1 MRKSIGLLLTVLTLF
16 TGSFALVDKD
26 VEPIIHVSD
35 PFMDVIT
42 DNKEY
47 IGIILKPKDKDLYIS
62 ECLKD
67 KKIVGTF
74 KNTEEAY
81 NAIIKNCGI

>member
-1 MRKSIGLLLTVLTLF
+1 MRKSIGLFLTVLTLF
-16 TGSFALVDKD
+16 TGSFAFVDKD

-47 IGIILKPKDKDLYIS
+47 IGIILKLKDKDIYIS
-62 ECLKD
+62 ECLKN
-67 KKIVGTF
+67 KKIVGKF

-81 NAIIKNCGI
+81 NAIIKNCEI